1 MKNPLPRRVYI
12 AVAFL
17 ALSHLVLSEVCGR
30 GDAAL
35 VVLGAGSLAKA
46 PAIAEMAAL
55 LLVRLCLYLV
65 VPGWV
70 AARLVSG
77 LMQGAAKAKADA

>member
-1 MKNPLPRRVYI
+1 MKDLLPKRVYI
-12 AVAFL
+12 TVIL
-17 ALSHLVLSEVCGR
+17 LTILHVVLSEVCGR

-46 PAIAEMAAL
+46 PAIAAMASL
-55 LLVRLCLYLV
+55 LLVRLALFLA

-70 AARLVSG
+70 MAHLCSRMLSRAA
-77 LMQGAAKAKADA
+77 

>member
-1 MKNPLPRRVYI
+1 MKNPLPKRVHI
-12 AVAFL
+12 TIIVLAVL
-17 ALSHLVLSEVCGR
+17 HVVLSEVCGR

-46 PAIAEMAAL
+46 PAIAEMAVLILCRLAL
-55 LLVRLCLYLV
+55 FLV

-70 AARLVSG
+70 MARLCSG
-77 LMQGAAKAKADA
+77 MIRNAA

>member
-1 MKNPLPRRVYI
+1 MKNPLPKRVYI
-12 AVAFL
+12 TVI
-17 ALSHLVLSEVCGR
+17 ALMVLHVVLSEVCGR

-46 PAIAEMAAL
+46 PAIAAMAAL
-55 LLVRLCLYLV
+55 LPTRLLLFLV

-70 AARLVSG
+70 MARVCSG
-77 LMQGAAKAKADA
+77 VLKRPA